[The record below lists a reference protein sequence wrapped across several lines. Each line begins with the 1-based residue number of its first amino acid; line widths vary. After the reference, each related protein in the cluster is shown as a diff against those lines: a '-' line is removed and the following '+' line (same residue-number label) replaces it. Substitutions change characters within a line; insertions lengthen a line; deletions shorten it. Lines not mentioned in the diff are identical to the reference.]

1 MLLLCEK
8 VDNGMSE
15 EEELREKLNEQLDA
29 IKSATLSS
37 RRVYDG
43 DVTSLLSNSKNI
55 NSSSPIVQKAMESIE
70 RMVSDSSVDDKYNYA
85 ISTINSYYS

>member
-1 MLLLCEK
+1 MCEK

-15 EEELREKLNEQLDA
+15 EDENRKQLNDQLDA
-29 IKSATLSS
+29 IKRATISS
-37 RRVYDG
+37 RGVYDG
-43 DVTSLLSNSKNI
+43 DIASLLSNSRNI

-70 RMVSDSSVDDKYNYA
+70 RMVSDSSVDDKYNHA